1 MAKNSHKLRKLPVGG
16 ILPEGWLKRQIA
28 LANSLQKRLGAD
40 ASLLE
45 NGEWKSGELFPRYVR
60 GLILLAGV
68 TDERLL
74 REKADGYMSAIFES
88 AQAGGDFGPKG
99 KGALSAKIEA
109 VKTLLSY
116 YELTGDMRA
125 VEFLKKF
132 FKNQFNTL
140 GVTPLWFHPRARLL
154 EEIPA
159 IAAVYREKD
168 PEWLKDLAE
177 ELNDASC
184 GWFRIANKFPYKKP
198 ASKIVS
204 SGMAKRVLRT
214 VQAFETTEENSRKP
228 FTVTRAENEWK
239 KTAHRLIVETD
250 GVNLAKAVKYPCTYG
265 DFMGDD
271 RLGLLSLRFIGA
283 LERFH
288 GNATGMFAS
297 AERIAGTSPLS
308 PIGVESAVEMLGSLI
323 LVLAATGELACADLI
338 EEIVF
343 NVIGAAGTESLS
355 AVQDF
360 LLPNQT
366 EASRANGE
374 FVGGLPSGNPFFGR
388 GVTPGAV
395 ALISAYPMF
404 LESLC
409 MTRDDELNFFG
420 YAPCTIS
427 TKVNGATLRIK
438 EDTGYPFRNTI
449 VFRVEEAEGEVNL
462 RLNFRVPA
470 RTTMQLISGGQVVA
484 SGERSISA
492 KCILRT
498 GSTFMLK
505 LNIPLTVSPN
515 RDGSVSLYKG
525 SLLMA
530 SRIGEETSASKDGTA
545 AVFASHKWAFAPVL
559 AKKTLGG
566 GLALYD
572 NERTA
577 VNDFTQYPF
586 NHTAPPFELRI
597 KCRNVVNWE
606 YGEDGL
612 APVPTTPKFSE
623 ECVER
628 TFVPFG
634 CTSVRMSHFPPCH
647 RT

>member
-1 MAKNSHKLRKLPVGG
+1 
-16 ILPEGWLKRQIA
+16 
-28 LANSLQKRLGAD
+28 
-40 ASLLE
+40 
-45 NGEWKSGELFPRYVR
+45 
-60 GLILLAGV
+60 
-68 TDERLL
+68 
-74 REKADGYMSAIFES
+74 
-88 AQAGGDFGPKG
+88 
-99 KGALSAKIEA
+99 
-109 VKTLLSY
+109 
-116 YELTGDMRA
+116 
-125 VEFLKKF
+125 
-132 FKNQFNTL
+132 
-140 GVTPLWFHPRARLL
+140 
-154 EEIPA
+154 
-159 IAAVYREKD
+159 
-168 PEWLKDLAE
+168 
-177 ELNDASC
+177 
-184 GWFRIANKFPYKKP
+184 
-198 ASKIVS
+198 
-204 SGMAKRVLRT
+204 
-214 VQAFETTEENSRKP
+214 
-228 FTVTRAENEWK
+228 
-239 KTAHRLIVETD
+239 
-250 GVNLAKAVKYPCTYG
+250 
-265 DFMGDD
+265 
-271 RLGLLSLRFIGA
+271 
-283 LERFH
+283 
-288 GNATGMFAS
+288 MFAS

-308 PIGVESAVEMLGSLI
+308 PIGVESAVEMLESLI

-559 AKKTLGG
+559 AKRRWAAGSRSTTTNAPRSTTSPNIRSITPRRPSNCASNAAMSSTGSTART
-566 GLALYD
+566 GL
-572 NERTA
+572 
-577 VNDFTQYPF
+577 
-586 NHTAPPFELRI
+586 
-597 KCRNVVNWE
+597 
-606 YGEDGL
+606 
-612 APVPTTPKFSE
+612 
-623 ECVER
+623 
-628 TFVPFG
+628 
-634 CTSVRMSHFPPCH
+634 PPCRRLPNSPRNAWSAH
-647 RT
+647 SCPSGAPR